1 MAEMRHE
8 RRVDVAGVVIAVAL
22 FGAAAMI
29 WWDMTTLQI
38 SSVYG
43 VGPKAMPIVVATGLS
58 LLAIGN
64 LITALRGDLPERESA
79 APGPVLLIIG
89 GLAALI
95 AAIAFSGGFI
105 PGMTILFATTATAF
119 GRRAVLIDLLI
130 GFVLATVVYLL
141 FVKLL
146 TLSLPIGPLER
157 LL

>member
-1 MAEMRHE
+1 MSDMRRE
-8 RRVDVAGVVIAVAL
+8 RRVDPAGVVIAVVL
-22 FGAAAMI
+22 FGAAAVI

-43 VGPKAMPIVVATGLS
+43 VGPKAMPIVVATGLA
-58 LLAIGN
+58 LLAVGN
-64 LITALRGDLPERESA
+64 LITALRGDLPPRESA
-79 APGPVLLIIG
+79 AAGPVLLILV

-95 AAIAFSGGFI
+95 AAIAFGGGFI

-119 GRRAVLIDLLI
+119 GRRAVLIDLVI

-146 TLSLPIGPLER
+146 TLSLPVGPLER

>member
-1 MAEMRHE
+1 MSEMRRE
-8 RRVDVAGVVIAVAL
+8 RRVDAAGVVIALAL
-22 FGAAAMI
+22 FVAAAVI

-43 VGPKAMPIVVATGLS
+43 VGPKAMPIVVATGLA

-64 LITALRGDLPERESA
+64 LVTAVRGDLPHRESSA
-79 APGPVLLIIG
+79 YGPVLLIIA

-95 AAIAFSGGFI
+95 AAVGFGGGFI
-105 PGMTILFATTATAF
+105 PGMTILFAATATAF
-119 GRRAVLIDLLI
+119 GRRAVLTDLVI
-130 GFVLATVVYLL
+130 GFVLSLVVYLL